1 MVTLKGLEIDVQGK
15 LPSLG
20 TKAPRITGIDGDWKE
35 RSLDEFK
42 GQKKIVCFV
51 PSLDTSV
58 CSTSAQKFNQKV
70 ETTPN
75 VAVIYCSMDLPF
87 VFKRVCE
94 NFSHITSL
102 SLLRSPQVAQDYGS
116 FQAGGPIRGLCA
128 RSVFVLDENDK
139 ILYYELVPEITSEPN
154 YDKALSFI
162 ADI

>member
-1 MVTLKGLEIDVQGK
+1 MVTLKGLQIEIQGK
-15 LPSLG
+15 LPAVG
-20 TKAPRITGIDGDWKE
+20 TKAPSITGIDGDWKE

-42 GQKKIVCFV
+42 GKKKIVCFV

-70 ETTPN
+70 AEIPG

-102 SLLRSPQVAQDYGS
+102 SLLRSPQVSQDYGS
-116 FQAGGPIRGLCA
+116 FQAGGLFRGLCA
-128 RSVFVLDENDK
+128 RSVFVLDENDN
-139 ILYYELVPEITSEPN
+139 ILYHELVPEITSEPN
-154 YDKALSFI
+154 YEKALSFI
-162 ADI
+162 EDI